1 MLCIHTCENEVL
13 WFSRISKSCYWET
26 LCFVSFLEWHTYIIL
41 ITFLFLQVAYKLEK
55 RGGGHRQTKL
65 FTNDSRTGKS
75 GEEGN
80 FIAIPKR
87 YRKIDVKYSKMG
99 MEDFDFEQ
107 YNKTKF
113 SGLEATLP
121 NSYCNAML
129 QVSMK
134 CPNTWEVYSLS
145 VFCFHSVPMGV
156 CL

>member
-1 MLCIHTCENEVL
+1 MAYVYFID
-13 WFSRISKSCYWET
+13 
-26 LCFVSFLEWHTYIIL
+26 
-41 ITFLFLQVAYKLEK
+41 TFLFLQVAYKLEK
-55 RGGGHRQTKL
+55 HGGGHRQTKL

-75 GEEGN
+75 GEEAN

-107 YNKTKF
+107 YNKTRF

-134 CPNTWEVYSLS
+134 CTSTWEAYSLS
-145 VFCFHSVPMGV
+145 VFCFHFVLMGL

>member
-1 MLCIHTCENEVL
+1 MI
-13 WFSRISKSCYWET
+13 T
-26 LCFVSFLEWHTYIIL
+26 L
-41 ITFLFLQVAYKLEK
+41 LFFQVAYKLEK
-55 RGGGHRQTKL
+55 RGGIHRQTKL
-65 FTNDSRTGKS
+65 FSADSRTGKS
-75 GEEGN
+75 GEEAN

-134 CPNTWEVYSLS
+134 CHGAWEAFCLCVLS
-145 VFCFHSVPMGV
+145 FHSVFIRV
-156 CL
+156 CVPLFHEACIVNLACQNKSL

>member
-1 MLCIHTCENEVL
+1 MRVVTGKH
-13 WFSRISKSCYWET
+13 
-26 LCFVSFLEWHTYIIL
+26 CFVSFVVWHTYILL

-55 RGGGHRQTKL
+55 HGGGHRQTKL
-65 FTNDSRTGKS
+65 FTKDSRTGKS
-75 GEEGN
+75 GEEAN

-87 YRKIDVKYSKMG
+87 YHKINVKYSKMG

-134 CPNTWEVYSLS
+134 CP
-145 VFCFHSVPMGV
+145 
-156 CL
+156 

>member
-1 MLCIHTCENEVL
+1 
-13 WFSRISKSCYWET
+13 
-26 LCFVSFLEWHTYIIL
+26 
-41 ITFLFLQVAYKLEK
+41 VAYKLEK
-55 RGGGHRQTKL
+55 YGGGHRQTKL
-65 FTNDSRTGKS
+65 FSNDSRTGKS
-75 GEEGN
+75 GEEAN
-80 FIAIPKR
+80 FVAIPKR

-134 CPNTWEVYSLS
+134 CPDILDAFCLS
-145 VFCFHSVPMGV
+145 VLSFQSVPMTV
-156 CL
+156 P

>member
-1 MLCIHTCENEVL
+1 
-13 WFSRISKSCYWET
+13 
-26 LCFVSFLEWHTYIIL
+26 VSFVVCHTYILL

-75 GEEGN
+75 GEEAN

-113 SGLEATLP
+113 PGLEATLP

-134 CPNTWEVYSLS
+134 CPRHLGGLQFECFLLSLCAHGS
-145 VFCFHSVPMGV
+145 LPVWLILMNH
-156 CL
+156 LY

>member
-1 MLCIHTCENEVL
+1 VLCIHPCENEVL
-13 WFSRISKSCYWET
+13 WFFTCISESCYWET
-26 LCFVSFLEWHTYIIL
+26 LVSLVVWHTYILL

-55 RGGGHRQTKL
+55 HGGGHRQTKL

-75 GEEGN
+75 GEEAN

-134 CPNTWEVYSLS
+134 CPNTWEAYSLS
-145 VFCFHSVPMGV
+145 VFCFHFVPIGV